1 MGITWLC
8 EILLTTM
15 FVILIIVPTAIVLI
29 TVEITTRRR
38 VARQNRIGVSPPYNP
53 YALACL

>member
-15 FVILIIVPTAIVLI
+15 FVILIIVPIAIVLI

-38 VARQNRIGVSPPYNP
+38 VARQNRVNISQPYNP